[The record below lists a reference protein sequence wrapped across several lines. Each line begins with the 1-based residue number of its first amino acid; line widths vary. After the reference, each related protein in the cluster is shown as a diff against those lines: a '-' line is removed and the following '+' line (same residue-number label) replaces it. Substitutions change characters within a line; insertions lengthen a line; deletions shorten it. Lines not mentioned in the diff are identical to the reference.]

1 MLYIVWFIIA
11 YLLGSVS
18 SAIILCKLAGLPDPR
33 TQGSGN
39 PGATNVLRLAGKKLA
54 ALVLV
59 GDALKGLLAVLPVT
73 LWGGSPLMV
82 GITAL
87 CVFLGHVYPVF
98 FGFQGGKGVATYVGV
113 LLGANVWLAVGG
125 IGVWLVSAAVTR
137 YSSLSAL
144 LMAVA
149 VPSMAFFL
157 NPVSALPWVVMSG
170 ILLFRHRENI
180 KRLYRGEESKIGV
193 KK

>member
-1 MLYIVWFIIA
+1 MLYIAWFAIA

-33 TQGSGN
+33 TEGSKN
-39 PGATNVLRLAGKKLA
+39 PGATNVLRIGGKKLA
-54 ALVLV
+54 AIVLF
-59 GDALKGLLAVLPVT
+59 GDALKGLVAVLPVT

-98 FGFQGGKGVATYVGV
+98 FQFQGGKGVATYIGA
-113 LLGANVWLAVGG
+113 LLGANPLLGVCG
-125 IGVWLVSAAVTR
+125 IGIWLTSAAITR

-144 LMAVA
+144 LMAVI
-149 VPSMAFFL
+149 VPCVALYL
-157 NPVSALPWVVMSG
+157 NPISALPWTVMSG
-170 ILLFRHRENI
+170 VLLYRHRGNI
-180 KRLYRGEESKIGV
+180 TRLYKGEEPKMGA